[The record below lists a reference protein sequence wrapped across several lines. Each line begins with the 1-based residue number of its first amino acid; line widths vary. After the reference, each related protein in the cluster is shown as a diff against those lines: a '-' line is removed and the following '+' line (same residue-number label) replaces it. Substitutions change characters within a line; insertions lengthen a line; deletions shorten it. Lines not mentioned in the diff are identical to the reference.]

1 MTEAQITTSESGGV
15 CRLTIQGQATIHNA
29 VELKDRLIAELH
41 QRQELELDL
50 SQVCE
55 IDTAGL
61 QVLLL
66 LRRESERLAKKFSTV
81 RPSPSVQNLLGL
93 YGPGVD
99 LHIGEWHG
107 AP

>member
-1 MTEAQITTSESGGV
+1 MIEAQTTTSGSGRV
-15 CRLTIQGQATIHNA
+15 CRLTIQGQATIYNA

-50 SQVCE
+50 SQIRE

-66 LRRESERLAKKFSTV
+66 LRREAERLSKKFSTV

-99 LHIGEWHG
+99 LNIGEWDG